1 MGEKDVSQKI
11 LEGKNDVFADIVNG
25 CCFNGKEIV
34 KPDALKDL
42 SGITAYGDKQKYR
55 STQRDITKLW
65 KKGIINIACLGV
77 ENQTYKD
84 NTMPLRVIAY
94 DGAQYK
100 IQANDEQVNYYPV
113 ITLVLYYGK
122 DKWEKPRR
130 LFDLFDVPPELKP
143 YVNDYKMNLFDISHI
158 STEEAKVFK
167 SDFWHV
173 ADYFSQIN
181 ETNDYIPNKTRLYHP
196 EEMFKLMKFLTGNEK
211 FNNIISVDKG
221 DPATMFDAFEAA
233 ERRGEAIGEARG
245 KEIGETRLANLLKK
259 LYSLGR
265 ADDVQRAI
273 NDKNYRDTLMKE
285 LAIQ

>member
-1 MGEKDVSQKI
+1 M
-11 LEGKNDVFADIVNG
+11 
-25 CCFNGKEIV
+25 
-34 KPDALKDL
+34 
-42 SGITAYGDKQKYR
+42 T
-55 STQRDITKLW
+55 
-65 KKGIINIACLGV
+65 
-77 ENQTYKD
+77 
-84 NTMPLRVIAY
+84 
-94 DGAQYK
+94 
-100 IQANDEQVNYYPV
+100 
-113 ITLVLYYGK
+113 ITLPC
-122 DKWEKPRR
+122 D
-130 LFDLFDVPPELKP
+130 
-143 YVNDYKMNLFDISHI
+143 KMNLFDISHI
-158 STEEAKVFK
+158 TAEEAKVFK

-181 ETNDYIPNKTRLYHP
+181 ETNDYIPNKTRLAHP

-211 FNNIISVDKG
+211 FDNIISAEKG
-221 DPATMFDAFEAA
+221 GPATMFDAFEAA

>member
-25 CCFNGKEIV
+25 CCVNGKEII
-34 KPDALKDL
+34 KPDELQDF
-42 SGITAYGDKQKYR
+42 SGITAYEDKQKYR

-100 IQANDEQVNYYPV
+100 IQANDEQINYYPV
-113 ITLVLYYGK
+113 VTLVLYYGK

-158 STEEAKVFK
+158 TAEEAKVFK

-181 ETNDYIPNKTRLYHP
+181 ETNDYIPNKTRLAHP

-211 FNNIISVDKG
+211 FDNIISVDKG
-221 DPATMFDAFEAA
+221 GPATMFDAFEAA